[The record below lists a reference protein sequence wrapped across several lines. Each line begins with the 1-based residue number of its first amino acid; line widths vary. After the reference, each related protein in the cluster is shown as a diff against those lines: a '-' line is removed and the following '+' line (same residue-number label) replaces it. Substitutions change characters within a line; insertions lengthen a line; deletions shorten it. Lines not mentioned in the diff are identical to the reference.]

1 MPQTGSPAL
10 CCDALMPMPLPSPYR
25 SDRPPYSPK
34 LPRFPRLLR
43 RLWAWFLAG
52 MIVTVIPSWAVAALT
67 YDQVDAIASQ
77 VTVVIAQGLQPGD
90 IEARQEWNPGSG
102 VLVAHEGDWYYA
114 LTALHVVRT
123 RGTVYGI
130 RTSDGDV
137 HIVDDVDETT
147 NIIPLGAERGEFGE
161 TINGLDLALVKFQSD
176 RQYPVVTMGD
186 SSRITPG
193 DRLVISGWPNPD
205 DAAARRQRQ
214 SVNGQL
220 TAVLNR
226 PSSDGGYSF
235 LYDNLTR
242 RGMSGGPVMNV
253 AGELVGIHGRGKGV
267 GNNCGGPQSTSG
279 DPSGA
284 QPESPTGEITRSA
297 PLDRPRLR
305 FPPLPP
311 IVPRG
316 DRALPLSPED
326 NSCGMQTVHF
336 ITAAETLTISLDYA
350 DPPVDESLIN
360 AGLDNRDRAD
370 TIENIYE
377 LFSFDVES
385 MLRDQ
390 PSGGCGSVLLGD
402 RCEGL

>member
-1 MPQTGSPAL
+1 MLRLFSSLLSGVFGNS
-10 CCDALMPMPLPSPYR
+10 
-25 SDRPPYSPK
+25 RPFHLSSK
-34 LPRFPRLLR
+34 VPRLIQ

-52 MIVTVIPSWAVAALT
+52 IILTVIPSWALAALT

-77 VTVVIAQGLQPGD
+77 VTVVIAQGLQSGD

-102 VLVAHEGDWYYA
+102 VLVAHEGDLYYA

-130 RTSDGDV
+130 RTSDGEV
-137 HIVDDVDETT
+137 HIVDDVDETD
-147 NIIPLGAERGEFGE
+147 NIVPLGAERGEFGE
-161 TINGLDLALVKFQSD
+161 TISGLDLALVKFRSD
-176 RQYPVVTMGD
+176 REYPVATMGD
-186 SSRITPG
+186 SSRMEPG

-226 PSSDGGYSF
+226 PSFDGGYSF
-235 LYDNLTR
+235 LYDNGTR
-242 RGMSGGPVMNV
+242 RGMSGGPVLNV
-253 AGELVGIHGRGKGV
+253 AGELVGIHGRGRGA
-267 GNNCGGPQSTSG
+267 GNNCGGELEEEPADKVS
-279 DPSGA
+279 
-284 QPESPTGEITRSA
+284 ESLGTDSQGMLSKPRIERIT
-297 PLDRPRLR
+297 LR
-305 FPPLPP
+305 FPSSSPP
-311 IVPRG
+311 ATERRPV
-316 DRALPLSPED
+316 LPED

-350 DPPVDESLIN
+350 DPPVDEALIN
-360 AGLDNRDRAD
+360 AGIDNRDRAD
-370 TIENIYE
+370 VIDDIYE

-390 PSGGCGSVLLGD
+390 PSGGCGSVLLGEP
-402 RCEGL
+402 CEGL

>member
-1 MPQTGSPAL
+1 M
-10 CCDALMPMPLPSPYR
+10 
-25 SDRPPYSPK
+25 
-34 LPRFPRLLR
+34 PRLFLPLLSGVFDNVR
-43 RLWAWFLAG
+43 PVNISSQVPRLIQRLWAWFLAG
-52 MIVTVIPSWAVAALT
+52 IILTVIPSWALAALT

-77 VTVVIAQGLQPGD
+77 VTVVIAQGLQSGD

-102 VLVAHEGDWYYA
+102 VLVAHEGNLYYA

-130 RTSDGDV
+130 RTSDGEV
-137 HIVDDVDETT
+137 HIVDDVDETD
-147 NIIPLGAERGEFGE
+147 NIVPLGAERGEFGE
-161 TINGLDLALVKFQSD
+161 TISGLDLALVKFRSD
-176 RQYPVVTMGD
+176 REYPVATMGD
-186 SSRITPG
+186 SSRMEPG

-226 PSSDGGYSF
+226 PSFDGGYSF
-235 LYDNLTR
+235 LYDNGTR
-242 RGMSGGPVMNV
+242 RGMSGGPVLNV
-253 AGELVGIHGRGKGV
+253 AGELVGIHGRGRGV
-267 GNNCGGPQSTSG
+267 GNNCGGALEEEPGGKVSDSSDFLGTHSQGTHSQGTHSLG
-279 DPSGA
+279 TLSEPR
-284 QPESPTGEITRSA
+284 TGRIT
-297 PLDRPRLR
+297 LR
-305 FPPLPP
+305 FPSSSPP
-311 IVPRG
+311 ITERRPV
-316 DRALPLSPED
+316 LSED

-350 DPPVDESLIN
+350 DPPVDEALIN

-370 TIENIYE
+370 VIDDIYE

-390 PSGGCGSVLLGD
+390 PSGGCGSVLLGEP
-402 RCEGL
+402 CEGL

>member
-1 MPQTGSPAL
+1 ML
-10 CCDALMPMPLPSPYR
+10 FLRLVD
-25 SDRPPYSPK
+25 PK
-34 LPRFPRLLR
+34 RGGRGQSLAIARWFQRM
-43 RLWAWFLAG
+43 WAWVLAG
-52 MIVTVIPSWAVAALT
+52 IILTVIPSWAVQALT

-77 VTVVIAQGLQPGD
+77 VTVVIAQGLRPGD

-102 VLVAHEGDWYYA
+102 VLVAHEKDMYYA

-123 RGTVYGI
+123 RGTVYGV
-130 RTSDGDV
+130 RTSDGEV
-137 HIVDDVDETT
+137 HVVDDVDETT
-147 NIIPLGAERGEFGE
+147 NIIPLGAELGEFGE
-161 TINGLDLALVKFQSD
+161 TINGLDLALVRFKSD
-176 RQYPVVTMGD
+176 RDYPVVTMGD
-186 SSRITPG
+186 SRRIMPG

-205 DAAARRQRQ
+205 DDSARRTRQ

-226 PSSDGGYSF
+226 PSTDGGYSF
-235 LYDNLTR
+235 LYNNGTR

-253 AGELVGIHGRGKGV
+253 AGELVGIHGRGKGK
-267 GNNCGGPQSTSG
+267 GNNCGGGTDGTQ
-279 DPSGA
+279 PSGA
-284 QPESPTGEITRSA
+284 QPSSESALSESALSGPPPPPSGQTPQKRS
-297 PLDRPRLR
+297 PLR
-305 FPPLPP
+305 FPPIPSTPATGEFGLP
-311 IVPRG
+311 
-316 DRALPLSPED
+316 EN

-370 TIENIYE
+370 TIDNIYE

-402 RCEGL
+402 RCEDF